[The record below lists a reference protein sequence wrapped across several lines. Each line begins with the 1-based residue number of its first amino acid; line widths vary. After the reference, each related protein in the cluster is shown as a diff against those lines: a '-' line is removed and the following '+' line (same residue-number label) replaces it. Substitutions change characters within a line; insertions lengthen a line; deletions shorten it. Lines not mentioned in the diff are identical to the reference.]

1 MRAIKTAHLV
11 LKNRS
16 NRNHKTRIV
25 VFIGS
30 PLDSLECDYGEG
42 EVIFRKIL
50 ELCCFFI

>member
-30 PLDSLECDYGEG
+30 PLDNLESDYGEN
-42 EVIFRKIL
+42 EVIFKYTLKLYIK
-50 ELCCFFI
+50 